1 MEVTPKQRAQQ
12 AKKVT
17 FLAIWVDGAIGLVK
31 VITGLLVNSAALI
44 ADGIHSLS
52 DLLTNFFVLA
62 ANHYGNQGPD
72 SDHPYGHGRIE
83 TLATLF
89 MGGVLIL
96 VALGIV
102 WASAQ
107 RFISGTE
114 IPAPGIWAIAVAL
127 IALILKEALFHITMR
142 AARRIHSKLLEANAW
157 HSRSDSLS
165 TLVVLMALI
174 GAEFGYGWLDTVAAV
189 IVGLMVGKIG
199 LNLILDSSKELVD
212 TALPEE
218 TQKAMCQL
226 ARAVP
231 GVLGVHDLRTRQ
243 SAGRTMVDFHLV
255 VSPRI
260 SISEGHEIGNEVSRQ
275 LRKHFPKITDLTF
288 HIDPEDDEGRGDPSL
303 QPGLPLRPN
312 IEALLEERW
321 QALSV
326 WHEIQDIDLHYLNG
340 GVILVIHLDEQTSF
354 YSDETLRLLKSNIND
369 INWIK
374 NIELIH
380 HAK

>member
-1 MEVTPKQRAQQ
+1 MEVTAKQRAQQ

-102 WASAQ
+102 FASAQ
-107 RFISGTE
+107 RFFSGTS
-114 IPAPGIWAIAVAL
+114 IPEPGIWAIT
-127 IALILKEALFHITMR
+127 IALISLLLKEVLFHITMR
-142 AARRIHSKLLEANAW
+142 VARRIHSKLLEANAW

-165 TLVVLMALI
+165 TLVVLIALI

-212 TALPEE
+212 TALPEK

-260 SISEGHEIGNEVSRQ
+260 SISEGHEIGNEVSRR
-275 LRKHFPKITDLTF
+275 LRKQFSKITDLTF

-303 QPGLPLRPN
+303 QPGLPLRPK
-312 IEALLEERW
+312 IEALLKERW
-321 QALSV
+321 QALSL
-326 WHEIQDIDLHYLNG
+326 WNDIQDIDLHYLNG
-340 GVILVIHLDEQTSF
+340 GVILVIHLDENTGF
-354 YSDETLRLLKSNIND
+354 NSDETLRLLKSQIND